1 MTEANTFT
9 YLKNGD
15 FSIKKKKTSS
25 FAFRKNLLGDFSF
38 HSEMVEK
45 SLWLVNEMK
54 HKAIKHMVYVP
65 VQLETILCVP
75 LR

>member
-1 MTEANTFT
+1 MGT
-9 YLKNGD
+9 YLKEN
-15 FSIKKKKTSS
+15 SS
-25 FAFRKNLLGDFSF
+25 FAFRKNFWGDFSF

-54 HKAIKHMVYVP
+54 HKAIKHMVYVI